1 MKFVRKTFV
10 PISLIL
16 QNINYFKLSNFCS
29 PWKTTASLF
38 VPFPIFLT
46 LSIISIL
53 SIFFRSFPRPWWSL
67 QFPAAVDASFTGN
80 GAPVEGN

>member
-1 MKFVRKTFV
+1 MKFVTRTV
-10 PISLIL
+10 VSISLFL

-29 PWKTTASLF
+29 PWKTSLF
-38 VPFPIFLT
+38 VPFPTFPT

-67 QFPAAVDASFTGN
+67 QFPAAVDASFAGN